1 MCGSWNGRGTARTR
15 RVRNVRGRSF
25 ALRQTIVIALG
36 TRAGPWFVTSE
47 PSLSIQA
54 DQGGSGSTIYPKTET
69 HTSARQEPSTDGDRP
84 VNVGDRYYCFWNEG
98 CDVRLAIVQPYKV
111 SHFVSNIPRGTLEY
125 CPMVLERKEGNILQ
139 AMDVNVL
146 TALAGRVNHTGFAG
160 RKQIIFETTVD
171 SQRAEMNFA

>member
-1 MCGSWNGRGTARTR
+1 MFLECEW
-15 RVRNVRGRSF
+15 
-25 ALRQTIVIALG
+25 
-36 TRAGPWFVTSE
+36 
-47 PSLSIQA
+47 
-54 DQGGSGSTIYPKTET
+54 
-69 HTSARQEPSTDGDRP
+69 
-84 VNVGDRYYCFWNEG
+84 EG